1 MARLR
6 RGWRPLAFALALLL
20 AFNLPYAVG
29 FARQT
34 ADWRFS
40 GVLFGLE
47 DTYSY
52 LAKMRL
58 GARGAWEFTLFYTA
72 EPHEGAALVYLQYLL
87 PGQIV
92 GRLVPE
98 TSTAHTDALL
108 TAWALMRIGFDALY
122 LWALWRLICRV
133 LPGAGARLAAY
144 VLAALGGGLG
154 WLLPLL
160 GGGMAAEFYIPEGF
174 SPLVLLGMPHLALAR
189 AAMLGGLLLLLA
201 ALDRPAL
208 RRALPWALGAGAC
221 WLVTGL
227 SVPFTLAVI
236 VALLGAWG
244 LGRWLQSRRFPAA
257 LFWRALAAAVLILP
271 LFAWYALTFSTR
283 PAFALWSAQ
292 NQLPSPPLMV
302 YLLAYVLLIVPAV
315 AGGQALWRSGRAE
328 GALIVSWALAA
339 LPLAYVPLAVQ
350 RRMLEGAI
358 VPLALLAA
366 AGLARWAGARR
377 WRQVLAGAWV
387 ALSLVPALMLLAGAY
402 GAASQPG
409 PPLFRPAGER
419 EAFDWLNARAAPGD
433 VVLSGVE
440 TGNALPVFAHVR
452 TYMGHGPETLEWPRK
467 SADVRAFFTGA
478 MDAQARAALYAGGG
492 CLQAAP
498 ALCGDP
504 IDWLVVGPR
513 ERALMGDAPP
523 AWQDEWTPVY
533 QAGAWAIYRPAA
545 GR

>member
-6 RGWRPLAFALALLL
+6 RGGLPLLFALALLL
-20 AFNLPYAVG
+20 VFNLPYAIG
-29 FARQT
+29 SARQT

-52 LAKMRL
+52 LAKMRQ
-58 GARGAWEFTLFYTA
+58 GAGGAWDFSLFYTA
-72 EPHEGAALVYLQYLL
+72 EPHEGAPLVYLQYLL

-98 TSTAHTDALL
+98 TSPAHTDALL

-122 LWALWRLICRV
+122 LWVLWRVIRRV
-133 LPGAGARLAAY
+133 LAGEGARLTAY

-201 ALDRPAL
+201 ALDRPAM
-208 RRALPWALGAGAC
+208 RQALPWALGAGGC

-236 VALLGAWG
+236 LALLGVLG
-244 LGRWLQSRRFPAA
+244 LGRWLQTRRFPAA
-257 LFWRALAAAVLILP
+257 LFWRALAAAAPVLP
-271 LFAWYALTFSTR
+271 LFAWYALVFSTR
-283 PAFALWSAQ
+283 PAFVLWSAQ
-292 NQLPSPPLMV
+292 NQLPSPPPLV
-302 YLLAYVLLIVPAV
+302 YGLAYVLLIVPAV
-315 AGGQALWRSGRAE
+315 AGGRALWRSGRAE
-328 GALIVSWALAA
+328 GALLVSWAVAA

-366 AGLARWAGARR
+366 AGLAGWAGERR
-377 WRQVLAGAWV
+377 LRRVLAGVWLA
-387 ALSLVPALMLLAGAY
+387 AGFVPALMLLVGAY
-402 GAASQPG
+402 NAAWQPG

-419 EAFDWLNARAAPGD
+419 EAFEWLNAHAAPGD

-452 TYMGHGPETLEWPRK
+452 VYMGHGPETLEWPRK
-467 SADVRAFFTGA
+467 RAEVLAFFSGG
-478 MDAQARAALYAGGG
+478 MDVAARATLYAGGG

-523 AWQDEWTPVY
+523 AWLDEWTPVY
-533 QAGAWAIYRPAA
+533 QDGAWAIYRPAGA
-545 GR
+545 